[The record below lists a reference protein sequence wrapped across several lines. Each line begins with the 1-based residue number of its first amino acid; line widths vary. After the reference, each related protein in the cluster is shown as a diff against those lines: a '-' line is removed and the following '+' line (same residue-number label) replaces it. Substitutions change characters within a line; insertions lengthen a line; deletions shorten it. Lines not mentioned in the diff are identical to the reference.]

1 MAKQEHIFDFAEGEM
16 LLIDKPLNWTSFD
29 VVNFLRSFIRKL
41 YNFKK
46 LKVGHAGTLDPLATG
61 LLIICTGKLTKTI
74 DEYQGMDKTYVGS
87 MKMGCSTPSYDG
99 ETETNAHF
107 DISHLTREDL
117 IEVTNLFKGEID
129 QVPPIYSAIKIA
141 GKRAFIHARKNEDVV
156 LKSRMVTIHQ
166 FDLSHIELPNVNF
179 SVKCS
184 KGTYI
189 RSLVHDFGKSLN
201 NGAYLTNLRRTKI
214 GKYNV
219 SNAYSLSEFKQ
230 KLLEQTDALIE

>member
-1 MAKQEHIFDFAEGEM
+1 MAKQEHIFDFTEGEV

-41 YNFKK
+41 YNLKK

-74 DEYQGMDKTYVGS
+74 DEYQGMDKTYIGS
-87 MKMGCSTPSYDG
+87 IKMGCTTPSYDG

-107 DISHLTREDL
+107 NISHLSHEDL
-117 IEVTNLFKGEID
+117 IEATNLFKGEID

-156 LKSRMVTIHQ
+156 LKSRTVIIHQ
-166 FDLSHIELPNVNF
+166 FDLSHIELPDINF

-201 NGAYLTNLRRTKI
+201 NGAYLTNLRRTEI
-214 GKYNV
+214 GKYKV

-230 KLLEQTDALIE
+230 KVLEQTDTLPE

>member
-1 MAKQEHIFDFAEGEM
+1 MAKQEHIFDFVEGEM
-16 LLIDKPLNWTSFD
+16 ILIDKPLNWTSFD

-41 YNFKK
+41 YNLKK

-74 DEYQGMDKTYVGS
+74 DEYQGMDKTYIGS
-87 MKMGCSTPSYDG
+87 MKMGCTTPSYDG
-99 ETETNAHF
+99 ETETDAHF
-107 DISHLTREDL
+107 DINQLTHEDL
-117 IEVTNLFKGEID
+117 IKATNLFKGKID

-141 GKRAFIHARKNEDVV
+141 GKRAFKHARKNEDVV
-156 LKSRMVTIHQ
+156 LKSRTVTIHQ

-201 NGAYLTNLRRTKI
+201 NGAYLTNLRRTEI
-214 GKYNV
+214 GKYSV

-230 KLLEQTDALIE
+230 KVLEQTDA

>member
-1 MAKQEHIFDFAEGEM
+1 MAKQEHIFDFTEGEV

-41 YNFKK
+41 YNLKK

-74 DEYQGMDKTYVGS
+74 DEYQGMDKTYIGS
-87 MKMGCSTPSYDG
+87 IKMGCTTPSYDG

-107 DISHLTREDL
+107 NISHLSHEDL
-117 IEVTNLFKGEID
+117 IEATNLFKGEID

-156 LKSRMVTIHQ
+156 LKSRTVIIHQ
-166 FDLSHIELPNVNF
+166 FDLSHIELPDINF

-214 GKYNV
+214 GKYKV

-230 KLLEQTDALIE
+230 KVLEQTDTLTE

>member
-1 MAKQEHIFDFAEGEM
+1 MAKQEHIFDFAEGEV

-41 YNFKK
+41 YNLKK

-99 ETETNAHF
+99 ETETDAHF
-107 DISHLTREDL
+107 DISHLTYEDL
-117 IEVTNLFKGEID
+117 IEATNLFKGEID
-129 QVPPIYSAIKIA
+129 QIPPIYSAIKIA

-156 LKSRMVTIHQ
+156 LKSRTVTIHQ
-166 FDLSHIELPNVNF
+166 FDLSHIELPNINF

-201 NGAYLTNLRRTKI
+201 NGAYLTNLRRTEI
-214 GKYNV
+214 GKYKV

-230 KLLEQTDALIE
+230 KVLEQTDTLIE